1 MDVTALYAADLTGA
15 DFRSYCG
22 GNQGNDNDE
31 SCLTVA
37 AVPGM
42 ADSFALGHSENPGV
56 NGAIR
61 VSRAELV
68 TFVRGFAQAEG
79 ITL

>member
-1 MDVTALYAADLTGA
+1 MDMTALYAADLTGIA
-15 DFRSYCG
+15 FRSFCG
-22 GNQGNDNDE
+22 GNQGTDNDE
-31 SCLTVA
+31 SCLTLAV
-37 AVPGM
+37 VPGI
-42 ADSFALGHSENPGV
+42 ADAFALGHSENPGV

-68 TFVRGFAQAEG
+68 SFVRGFAVAEG